1 MDSFTNIF
9 SPISYWTDIN
19 STLAAYNNDWY
30 SRALTSTI
38 NYGFAA
44 NPNYTWNP
52 FGNNFWNPFFSQGGF
67 GLNLYNQ
74 NNYYN
79 PSFGL
84 NLYNSEHNGNREK
97 TNSVSPEK
105 NVTKP
110 SSAPTQKT
118 SSRQKGTDP
127 SPLAKSFVSNAI
139 KYVGYNEADN
149 SYKKFTNSTEWCAD
163 FVTYVV
169 KESYK
174 KQGLKP
180 PSWFGSWRCEEL
192 KQQAI
197 DHNKFLKTAGM
208 KNKELIVR
216 RYVKPGDIVILRENG
231 ASHTGIVKEINRKN
245 GEFITI
251 EGNIPNEKGVDSV
264 LYNSYEPHDP
274 EISGFIQLA

>member
-30 SRALTSTI
+30 SRALTSSI
-38 NYGFAA
+38 NYSLSA
-44 NPNYTWNP
+44 NPDYIWNP
-52 FGNNFWNPFFSQGGF
+52 FGSNYWNSFFSQGGC

-74 NNYYN
+74 NDYY
-79 PSFGL
+79 SSIFGL
-84 NLYNSEHNGNREK
+84 NSYQSGYNSSIK
-97 TNSVSPEK
+97 SSSSVSPK
-105 NVTKP
+105 NDVTKSGSTVP
-110 SSAPTQKT
+110 QKT
-118 SSRQKGTDP
+118 YPKRKGTD
-127 SPLAKSFVSNAI
+127 SSLLAESFVSNAV
-139 KYVGYNEADN
+139 KYIGYNEADG

-174 KQGLKP
+174 KQGLTP
-180 PSWFGSWRCEEL
+180 PSWFGSSRCEDL

-216 RYVKPGDIVILRENG
+216 RYVTPGDIVILRENG
-231 ASHTGIVKEINRKN
+231 ASHVGIVKEINRKN

-251 EGNIPNEKGVDSV
+251 EGNIPNEKGNDSV
-264 LYNSYEPHDP
+264 LYNSYMPNDP
-274 EISGFIQLA
+274 EISGFIQLS